1 MVGGQIY
8 LFFASVSDFRDLRF
22 ICLGDKNL
30 LVSGGETR
38 YNIGGENK

>member
-8 LFFASVSDFRDLRF
+8 LLPLLAILGDLRF
-22 ICLGDKNL
+22 IYLGDKNL

>member
-8 LFFASVSDFRDLRF
+8 LLPLLAILGDLRF